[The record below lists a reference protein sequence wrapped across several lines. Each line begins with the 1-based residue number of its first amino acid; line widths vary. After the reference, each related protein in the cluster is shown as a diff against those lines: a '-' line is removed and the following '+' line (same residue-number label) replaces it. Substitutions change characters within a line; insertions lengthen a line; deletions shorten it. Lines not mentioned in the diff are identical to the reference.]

1 MILWVLFILLAIVI
15 LHLPNP
21 APASASSVGFFT
33 ALHHDAAALAGNRA
47 YRLML
52 LASFLCMLASCA
64 IDSFH
69 SVLILALGGTERH
82 VGAALFVQAICE
94 LPVMIGYTRL
104 RDRLCAGPLF
114 TPACVDFIL
123 RTVSPQ
129 RLSTA
134 HLVFQALGSGL
145 AAMVGNTLSGAVAN
159 AVGIYRMFSLMSL
172 LAFLGSAFAWKA
184 AHIPKERRVSE

>member
-1 MILWVLFILLAIVI
+1 
-15 LHLPNP
+15 
-21 APASASSVGFFT
+21 
-33 ALHHDAAALAGNRA
+33 
-47 YRLML
+47 ML

-104 RDRLCAGPLF
+104 RDRLCAGPAVLMSAAMVFYGLRALTLGFAHSLWVPLAASSLQALSFALF